1 MKKVFFAAL
10 AGVLF
15 MACNNTAK
23 FEAPINALS
32 DQWNA
37 ATTSVADFA
46 VLLNQEISNAQM
58 MSAAVAPPVDK
69 KGKVEEAKKAQLDQI
84 AAAMGVENQALAA
97 LNQEVSAFVTSWGEK
112 AKKLEDLKAG
122 LANRKLGKDTDAII
136 SELQTA
142 AGEAGTQVAS
152 WTEKMNAAK
161 AKIMDLAKQQGQILG
176 ASSSSLTG
184 K

>member
-1 MKKVFFAAL
+1 
-10 AGVLF
+10 

-37 ATTSVADFA
+37 ATTSVTDFA

-58 MSAAVAPPVDK
+58 MSAAVEPPVDK
-69 KGKVEEAKKAQLDQI
+69 KGKVDEAKKAQIDLV
-84 AAAMGVENQALAA
+84 AAAMGAENQVLAS
-97 LNQEVSAFVTSWGEK
+97 LNQEVNAFVTSWGEK
-112 AKKLEDLKAG
+112 TQKLEDLKAG
-122 LANRKLGKDTDAII
+122 LANRKLGKDADAII

-152 WTEKMNAAK
+152 WTEKMNVAK
-161 AKIMDLAKQQGQILG
+161 SKIMELAKQQGQIMG
-176 ASSSSLTG
+176 STSHSLTG